1 MLAASPLANLYARRL
16 MMTQGWYQDPRF
28 PGLMR
33 WWDGAQWTEHTQ
45 PAVGML
51 PVPQPQPIAPMQPLW
66 PASDPARDLA
76 EVTKAAATASRF
88 LVAGAAAYVLQFV
101 AGAFAL
107 GSMERTF
114 RLWIHGPR
122 LADGSLPP
130 LTFTGDATYN
140 AISDLGSLTLLI
152 VGILFLIWFHRAATM
167 AAKLGLPAR
176 RSPGWAVGGFFIPIV
191 NFWFPYR
198 SALDL
203 FPPGHPG
210 RSAVG
215 RWWALWLATSF
226 SGVAIGAVAWFS
238 QGAAVVVA
246 LLVSGLAVGAAMT
259 LRWLIAD
266 VTRCHTELI
275 SRRY

>member
-1 MLAASPLANLYARRL
+1 
-16 MMTQGWYQDPRF
+16 MMMQGWYQDPRF

-45 PAVGML
+45 AAAGLLPA
-51 PVPQPQPIAPMQPLW
+51 PQPQPLVPMQPMW

-76 EVTKAAATASRF
+76 DVAKAGQTASRF
-88 LVAGAAAYVLQFV
+88 LFAGAAAYALQFI
-101 AGAFAL
+101 AGAFTL
-107 GSMERTF
+107 SSMESTMRH
-114 RLWIHGPR
+114 WIHQPR

-130 LTFTGDATYN
+130 VNFTSNTTAT
-140 AISDLGSLTLLI
+140 AISDLGSITLLI

-176 RSPGWAVGGFFIPIV
+176 RSSGWAVGGFFVPIV

-198 SALDL
+198 SAKDL

-210 RSAVG
+210 RSMVG
-215 RWWALWLATSF
+215 RWWALWIVTSF
-226 SGVAIGAVAWFS
+226 SGLAIGAVAWFS
-238 QGAAVVVA
+238 EGAAVVMAIVA
-246 LLVSGLAVGAAMT
+246 SGVAVGAAMT
-259 LRWLIAD
+259 LRWVIAD

-275 SRRY
+275 ARRY

>member
-1 MLAASPLANLYARRL
+1 

-33 WWDGAQWTEHTQ
+33 WWDGVQWTEHTQ
-45 PAVGML
+45 PAAGIL
-51 PVPQPQPIAPMQPLW
+51 PPPQPQPLVPVQPLW

-76 EVTKAAATASRF
+76 EATRAAATAARF
-88 LVAGAAAYVLQFV
+88 LLVGAAAYVLQFV
-101 AGAFAL
+101 AGAFTL
-107 GSMERTF
+107 SSVERTV
-114 RLWIHGPR
+114 RNWIHGPR

-130 LTFTGDATYN
+130 LTFSGNSTYS
-140 AISDLGSLTLLI
+140 ALSDLGSVALLI

-176 RSPGWAVGGFFIPIV
+176 RSPGWAVGGFFVPIV

-198 SALDL
+198 SAVDL

-210 RSAVG
+210 RSMVG
-215 RWWALWLATSF
+215 RWWALWIITSF
-226 SGVAIGAVAWFS
+226 GGFPIAAAAWFS

-246 LLVSGLAVGAAMT
+246 LVVSAVAVGAAMT
-259 LRWLIAD
+259 LRWVIAD
-266 VTRCHTELI
+266 VTRCHTEI
-275 SRRY
+275 IARQY